1 MWRSADEVLSAID
14 RSIDRC
20 ATRSPPRV
28 SFHRVDRRREVRR
41 DAISSFDRSNV
52 RGDGAARAALLRARR
67 CHRARA
73 SSIAREPANA
83 SRALPD
89 AADRARGAA
98 SRRMSPSTTLL
109 RARDLERAL
118 AEPWPNA
125 RCASAL
131 DDAMIDAL
139 KNRFAIMT
147 PFARRGALCAAM
159 LASKRATSA
168 RAIATWRDVAAG
180 DADEWVRAMA
190 RAMDESGER
199 FDCDRFAADVPV
211 VRGRAMRGR
220 GECDEN
226 SFGKAPWCE

>member
-1 MWRSADEVLSAID
+1 M
-14 RSIDRC
+14 
-20 ATRSPPRV
+20 P
-28 SFHRVDRRREVRR
+28 
-41 DAISSFDRSNV
+41 
-52 RGDGAARAALLRARR
+52 
-67 CHRARA
+67 
-73 SSIAREPANA
+73 
-83 SRALPD
+83 
-89 AADRARGAA
+89 
-98 SRRMSPSTTLL
+98 PSTTLL

-125 RCASAL
+125 RCATAL

-147 PFARRGALCAAM
+147 PFARRGAVCAAM
-159 LASKRATSA
+159 LASNRATSA
-168 RAIATWRDVAAG
+168 RALATWRDVAAG

-199 FDCDRFAADVPV
+199 FDCDRFATDVPV
-211 VRGRAMRGR
+211 VRVRAMRER